1 MPADENT
8 SPSLASLKANCL
20 KSKLKIVLE
29 RKSTSEDELHL
40 LPSSPDKKTQQRASW
55 SLKRSP
61 LAPRNARTTDN
72 AAKVKVKRDDSEQ
85 SNQEGDAS
93 EERPVSPIIEKMEDP
108 IK

>member
-1 MPADENT
+1 MPADENI
-8 SPSLASLKANCL
+8 SPSVASLKANCL

-29 RKSTSEDELHL
+29 RKSTSEDEHL

-72 AAKVKVKRDDSEQ
+72 TAKVKVKRDSEQ